1 VTAGLVW
8 VIAAKDLRVERRS
21 RAALNA
27 ALPFATTMLLSFGFA
42 LGPGR
47 QLLVQAAPGL
57 LWLAGLLAA
66 LDLFS
71 RSYQAEADGGCLEG
85 LLLSPVD
92 RGAVYLGKAVAVAVQ
107 VAVLFAVTGALTV
120 ALFGLP
126 LGDSPVLLLLTAV
139 LGIAGLAALGSLF
152 GLLTAL
158 GRTRQAALPI
168 LVLPLATPVLIAA
181 IRASAL
187 LSAGSA
193 DEVGGWL
200 GVLAAFDAALL
211 ATGYLVY
218 GHLLED

>member
-1 VTAGLVW
+1 MSSSLVW
-8 VIAAKDLRVERRS
+8 AIAVKDLRVERRS
-21 RAALNA
+21 KAALSA

-47 QLLVQAAPGL
+47 LLLVQAAPGL

-66 LDLFS
+66 LDLFH
-71 RSYQAEADGGCLEG
+71 RSYQAEADNGCLDG

-92 RGAVYLGKAVAVAVQ
+92 RGAIYLGKALAVAVQ
-107 VAVLFAVTGALTV
+107 VGVLFTVTGALTV
-120 ALFGLP
+120 ALFGVP
-126 LGDSPVLLLLTAV
+126 LGSSPPLLLLTAV

-158 GRTRQAALPI
+158 GRTRQAALPV

-181 IRASAL
+181 IRAFAL
-187 LSAGSA
+187 LSAGSTEQVA
-193 DEVGGWL
+193 GWL
-200 GVLAAFDAALL
+200 GVLAAFDAVLL

>member
-1 VTAGLVW
+1 MTAGLVW
-8 VIAAKDLRVERRS
+8 SIAVKDLRVERRS
-21 RAALNA
+21 KAALSA

-47 QLLVQAAPGL
+47 LLLVQAAPGL

-66 LDLFS
+66 LDLFH
-71 RSYQAEADGGCLEG
+71 RSYQAEADNGCLDG

-92 RGAVYLGKAVAVAVQ
+92 RGAIYLGKALAVAVQ
-107 VAVLFAVTGALTV
+107 VAVLFTVTGALTV
-120 ALFGLP
+120 ALFGVP
-126 LGDSPVLLLLTAV
+126 LGSSPPLLLLAAV

-158 GRTRQAALPI
+158 GRTRQAALPV

-181 IRASAL
+181 IRAFAL
-187 LSAGSA
+187 LSAGSTEQVA
-193 DEVGGWL
+193 GWL
-200 GVLAAFDAALL
+200 GVLGAFDAVLL

>member
-1 VTAGLVW
+1 MSARAVW
-8 VIAAKDLRVERRS
+8 AIAAKDLQVERRS
-21 RAALNA
+21 RAALGA
-27 ALPFATTMLLSFGFA
+27 VLPFATTVLLAFGFA

-47 QLLVQAAPGL
+47 LLLVQTAPGL

-66 LDLFS
+66 VDLFS
-71 RSYQAEADGGCLEG
+71 RSYQAEAEGGCLEG

-92 RGAVYLGKAVAVAVQ
+92 RGAIYLGKAAAVAVQ
-107 VAVLFAVTGALTV
+107 VGVLFAVTGALTV

-126 LGDSPVLLLLTAV
+126 LGPSPGLLALTAA
-139 LGIAGLAALGSLF
+139 LGIVGLPALGSLF

-158 GRTRQAALPI
+158 GRTRQAALPV

-181 IRASAL
+181 IRATGL
-187 LSAGSA
+187 LSAGSTA
-193 DEVGGWL
+193 QVAGWL

>member
-1 VTAGLVW
+1 
-8 VIAAKDLRVERRS
+8 
-21 RAALNA
+21 
-27 ALPFATTMLLSFGFA
+27 
-42 LGPGR
+42 
-47 QLLVQAAPGL
+47 
-57 LWLAGLLAA
+57 
-66 LDLFS
+66 
-71 RSYQAEADGGCLEG
+71 
-85 LLLSPVD
+85 
-92 RGAVYLGKAVAVAVQ
+92 
-107 VAVLFAVTGALTV
+107 
-120 ALFGLP
+120 
-126 LGDSPVLLLLTAV
+126 VLLLLTAV

-187 LSAGSA
+187 LSAGSTG
-193 DEVGGWL
+193 EVGGWL

>member
-1 VTAGLVW
+1 MTAGLVW
-8 VIAAKDLRVERRS
+8 AIAVKDLRVERRS
-21 RAALNA
+21 KAALSA

-47 QLLVQAAPGL
+47 LLLVQAAPGL

-66 LDLFS
+66 LDLFH
-71 RSYQAEADGGCLEG
+71 RSYQAEADNGCLDG

-92 RGAVYLGKAVAVAVQ
+92 RGAIYLGKALAVAVQ

-120 ALFGLP
+120 ALFGVP
-126 LGDSPVLLLLTAV
+126 LGSSPPLLLLTAV

-158 GRTRQAALPI
+158 GRTRQAALPV

-181 IRASAL
+181 IRACAL
-187 LSAGSA
+187 LSAGSTDQVA
-193 DEVGGWL
+193 GWL

>member
-1 VTAGLVW
+1 MSSGLVW
-8 VIAAKDLRVERRS
+8 SIAVKDLRVERRS
-21 RAALNA
+21 KAALSA

-47 QLLVQAAPGL
+47 LLLVQAAPGL

-66 LDLFS
+66 LDLFH
-71 RSYQAEADGGCLEG
+71 RSYQAEADNGCLDG

-92 RGAVYLGKAVAVAVQ
+92 RGAIYLGKALAVAVQ
-107 VAVLFAVTGALTV
+107 VAVLFTVTGALTV
-120 ALFGLP
+120 ALFGVP
-126 LGDSPVLLLLTAV
+126 LGSSPPLLLLAAV

-158 GRTRQAALPI
+158 GRTRQAALPV

-181 IRASAL
+181 IRAFAL
-187 LSAGSA
+187 LSAGSTEQVA
-193 DEVGGWL
+193 GWL
-200 GVLAAFDAALL
+200 GVLGAFDAVLL